1 MKKIL
6 CAAAVAA
13 AACTLTLFS
22 ACAEGTV
29 YGLTKKEY
37 AEIYGKV
44 TDVIFDESKSAEASR
59 SAVHYVQVDDYSTV
73 RSTGAFVYFLKE
85 CYNNKN
91 FVLSEKPVELTCSYA
106 SEAWGEQQ
114 CTITMLSTCDKESG
128 KITGELYVKETFN
141 GTQIPDGYIL
151 VDIDYDFENNAL
163 GDFSLSMSEWDAS
176 SAAGYYDS
184 YEYRSGKLY
193 RLSSEDQEAVADFI
207 GEQSRH
213 KAAYAEKMKD
223 KIVLDADF
231 TDEYTKSMALVDIE

>member
-22 ACAEGTV
+22 ACAEGTA

-44 TDVIFDESKSAEASR
+44 TDVIFDENKSTEASR

-106 SEAWGEQQ
+106 SEAWGR
-114 CTITMLSTCDKESG
+114 TAVHD
-128 KITGELYVKETFN
+128 N
-141 GTQIPDGYIL
+141 D
-151 VDIDYDFENNAL
+151 AL
-163 GDFSLSMSEWDAS
+163 HVRQGVGQNYGRNIRE
-176 SAAGYYDS
+176 GN
-184 YEYRSGKLY
+184 
-193 RLSSEDQEAVADFI
+193 V
-207 GEQSRH
+207 
-213 KAAYAEKMKD
+213 
-223 KIVLDADF
+223 
-231 TDEYTKSMALVDIE
+231 